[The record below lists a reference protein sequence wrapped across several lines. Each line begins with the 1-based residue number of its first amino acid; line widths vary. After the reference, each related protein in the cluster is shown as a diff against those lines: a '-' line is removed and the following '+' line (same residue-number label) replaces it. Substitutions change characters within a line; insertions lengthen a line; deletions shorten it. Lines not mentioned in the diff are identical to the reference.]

1 MRQHAHP
8 DLTGSAL
15 RQAFVLTA
23 AILVLETAAGFLSH
37 SVALLADAGHILVDV
52 IALGLAWFAIA
63 QARRPAD
70 SRRTYGYHRVG
81 ILTAFANGATLILVV
96 AGVAFEAIRRLAH
109 PTPIEGRLVVVAAL
123 IAVAVNAYI
132 AVRLRADHA
141 GGRDGDLNV
150 RAARLHVLGDLAA
163 SIGVV
168 GAGLLVLLTGWTYA
182 DPIVSLLIT
191 GLIGWS
197 AYRILL
203 DTMNVLLEGV
213 PSGMDIDQVAGSIGA
228 VEGVTSVHDLH
239 VWCLS
244 GDQVALSCHLV
255 VADGMAAADSEHL
268 VRDVEE
274 AICTRYGIGHTT
286 IQVESCHPCADD
298 LGHGRGDH
306 NHPHTFGEPSAP
318 LERHRHSH
326 SHTH

>member
-1 MRQHAHP
+1 MRQHNHR
-8 DLTGSAL
+8 DLTGAAL
-15 RQAFVLTA
+15 RQAFVLTG
-23 AILVLETAAGFLSH
+23 AILVLEAVAGFASH

-63 QARRPAD
+63 QAHRPAD

-109 PTPIEGRLVVVAAL
+109 PVPIQGGLVIVSAL
-123 IAVAVNAYI
+123 VAVAVNTYI
-132 AVRLRADHA
+132 SVRLRADHREA
-141 GGRDGDLNV
+141 NGSDLNL

-163 SIGVV
+163 SVGVV

-191 GLIGWS
+191 GLIAWS

-213 PSGMDIDQVAGSIGA
+213 PRGMDIEEVAGSIA
-228 VEGVTSVHDLH
+228 QVQGVTSVHDLH

-255 VADGMAAADSEHL
+255 VADGMSATDSEHL
-268 VRDVEE
+268 VRTIEE
-274 AICTRYGIGHTT
+274 AICSRYGIGHTT

-298 LGHGRGDH
+298 LGHARGDH
-306 NHPHTFGEPSAP
+306 NHPHTLSEPAAQGK
-318 LERHRHSH
+318 RHLHSH
-326 SHTH
+326 SH